1 MTEDET
7 PFDHRPDP
15 VLGDALRA
23 ALAPRAPAEFVARV
37 LAAAARPA
45 DPLTDVLARWAR
57 LGIAAALLAALA
69 ATLLVNRGARG
80 ATESA
85 VGGAD
90 PAAVVAG
97 VQAAEVGVV
106 FASYADR

>member
-1 MTEDET
+1 MTESNT

-15 VLGDALRA
+15 MLGDALRA
-23 ALAPRAPAEFVARV
+23 ALAPRGRADFVARV
-37 LAAAARPA
+37 LAAADRPA
-45 DPLTDVLARWAR
+45 DPLVDVLARWSR

-69 ATLLVNRGARG
+69 ASLVVGRGNRA

-90 PAAVVAG
+90 PEAVVAG
-97 VQAAEVGVV
+97 VQAPEASVLYAAYAE
-106 FASYADR
+106 R